1 MYFTS
6 QLTTNVKEKKVTLI
20 NENDMSKNVV
30 QEPGMAKFYSK
41 SFGFLHV
48 CKKDGRVW
56 YNLTDVCRTMNITL
70 HEVAQWLKDA
80 DCNVREYNVRRAKL
94 TSCNRYVD
102 NDGLST
108 ILIMCCRTSAN
119 EYRRWI
125 VNTVLWSIANPNL
138 SLAINELD
146 EKSLNEFTSSQ
157 VVEHYKSVAKERRAE
172 LQPTNQ
178 EEPMTMARAK
188 TEAIC
193 ETPKLVEKPFKP
205 LNGHLL
211 IEEWFRQEFPIVEFL
226 GYIDGMIGDVNKLIK
241 KMPKKDRWPLQHR
254 VNVMT
259 VFRKVLKAN
268 EGNIRY
274 APTPARAAC
283 LHIE

>member
-1 MYFTS
+1 
-6 QLTTNVKEKKVTLI
+6 
-20 NENDMSKNVV
+20 MSKNVV
-30 QEPGMAKFYSK
+30 QEPGMTKFYSK
-41 SFGFLHV
+41 SFGFLHA
-48 CKKDGRVW
+48 CKKDERVW

-70 HEVAQWLKDA
+70 HEAAQWLKDA
-80 DCNVREYNVRRAKL
+80 DCNVREFNVRRAKL

-125 VNTVLWSIANPNL
+125 VNTVLWSMANPSQ

-146 EKSLNEFTSSQ
+146 EEALNRFTSSQ
-157 VVEHYKSVAKERRAE
+157 VVEHYKSISKERKGATIPA
-172 LQPTNQ
+172 QD
-178 EEPMTMARAK
+178 EPMTTAK
-188 TEAIC
+188 QKSIVPAK
-193 ETPKLVEKPFKP
+193 PAPSSDKPFKP
-205 LNGHLL
+205 ADGHLL
-211 IEEWFRQEFPIVEFL
+211 IEEWFRQEFPIIEFL
-226 GYIDGMIGDVNKLIK
+226 DYIDGMIDDVNKLIK
-241 KMPKKDRWPLQHR
+241 KMPKKDRWPVQHR

-283 LHIE
+283 MHLG